1 VPNGDGTTANA
12 DNSFHIQNL
21 YGTYTFTDKLSVTAG
36 YAGTFVGYEVI
47 SPVANFHYSTS
58 YLFTNGPFQHAGV
71 KVNYKISDKFG
82 AMAGV
87 FNDQWNVYKNTTG
100 AAAFGGQLSYAADGV
115 SAYLNFMDGKNS
127 GTIVDLTASFQV
139 TKEFKLG
146 VNAADYSNTGDM
158 GYTGFAVYPSY
169 AISDAFGLGIRAEY
183 FSVKKGSVLSGIAG
197 DESVTAFTLSGNYKL
212 GSLTVIP
219 EFRTDGA
226 SANSFKSSGSAVVDT
241 KSASQLLLALVYG
254 F

>member
-1 VPNGDGTTANA
+1 
-12 DNSFHIQNL
+12 
-21 YGTYTFTDKLSVTAG
+21 
-36 YAGTFVGYEVI
+36 
-47 SPVANFHYSTS
+47 
-58 YLFTNGPFQHAGV
+58 
-71 KVNYKISDKFG
+71 
-82 AMAGV
+82 MAGV

-127 GTIVDLTASFQV
+127 GTIVDLTASFQI

-146 VNAADYSNTGDM
+146 VNAADYSNTDDM
-158 GYTGFAVYPSY
+158 GYTGFALYPSY
-169 AISDAFGLGIRAEY
+169 AFSDAFALGIRAEY

-197 DESVTAFTLSGNYKL
+197 DQSVTAFTLSGNYKL